1 MSRDLIDLG
10 RTKPGRSRV
19 VRHQEVVG
27 RDVLELG
34 EQLAR
39 FPSPTAAVSCS
50 GIAVRAFAVPPLPSQ
65 LARSAGRSGRL
76 DRNRTGKS
84 RSARSLSASWIRF
97 TNENVRHVKRAE
109 HVRFPGNGHAP
120 VWRHVSYPGTST
132 RSSPLPPM
140 PGCFSPAVSDC
151 CMVQPIPLFRA
162 RWPWRQS
169 PRLSSPTPPPWSCP
183 SSGARGED
191 RCPPADA
198 SKGHQTWC
206 SCMARERR
214 CSTRISA
221 CSRSSQRRSSR
232 EARLSRS

>member
-1 MSRDLIDLG
+1 MTNRQSQTWVRMPEGSRIVQHTYPMSRDLIDLG

-84 RSARSLSASWIRF
+84 RSARSLCGELDPVHQRECAPCKKSRACPISRERTCSSLAARFLSGDLDPVVASAPHARLFQPGGFRLLHGPADPIVSSSVAMATKSSAIL
-97 TNENVRHVKRAE
+97 TNSAAMVVSVVR
-109 HVRFPGNGHAP
+109 
-120 VWRHVSYPGTST
+120 
-132 RSSPLPPM
+132 
-140 PGCFSPAVSDC
+140 
-151 CMVQPIPLFRA
+151 RA
-162 RWPWRQS
+162 RRRQ
-169 PRLSSPTPPPWSCP
+169 
-183 SSGARGED
+183 
-191 RCPPADA
+191 
-198 SKGHQTWC
+198 
-206 SCMARERR
+206 M
-214 CSTRISA
+214 SA
-221 CSRSSQRRSSR
+221 C
-232 EARLSRS
+232 

>member
-1 MSRDLIDLG
+1 MSDFQGTDMLQSGGTFLIRG
-10 RTKPGRSRV
+10 PRPGR
-19 VRHQEVVG
+19 
-27 RDVLELG
+27 
-34 EQLAR
+34 
-39 FPSPTAAVSCS
+39 
-50 GIAVRAFAVPPLPSQ
+50 
-65 LARSAGRSGRL
+65 RL
-76 DRNRTGKS
+76 C
-84 RSARSLSASWIRF
+84 
-97 TNENVRHVKRAE
+97 
-109 HVRFPGNGHAP
+109 
-120 VWRHVSYPGTST
+120 
-132 RSSPLPPM
+132 PPM
-140 PGCFSPAVSDC
+140 PGCFSQAVSDC
-151 CMVQPIPLFRA
+151 CMGQPIPLFRA

-169 PRLSSPTPPPWSCP
+169 PRLSSPAPPPWSCP

>member
-1 MSRDLIDLG
+1 MGATFWNWVNSWRDF
-10 RTKPGRSRV
+10 
-19 VRHQEVVG
+19 
-27 RDVLELG
+27 
-34 EQLAR
+34 LAR
-39 FPSPTAAVSCS
+39 RPLCLVA
-50 GIAVRAFAVPPLPSQ
+50 GLRFALLRCRLCPSQ

-97 TNENVRHVKRAE
+97 TNENVRHVKGAE

-198 SKGHQTWC
+198 SKGHQTW
-206 SCMARERR
+206 
-214 CSTRISA
+214 
-221 CSRSSQRRSSR
+221 
-232 EARLSRS
+232 

>member
-132 RSSPLPPM
+132 RSSPLPPHARLFQ
-140 PGCFSPAVSDC
+140 PGGFRLLHGPADPIVSSSVAMATKSSAILTNSAA
-151 CMVQPIPLFRA
+151 MVVSVVRRA
-162 RWPWRQS
+162 RRRQ
-169 PRLSSPTPPPWSCP
+169 
-183 SSGARGED
+183 
-191 RCPPADA
+191 
-198 SKGHQTWC
+198 
-206 SCMARERR
+206 M
-214 CSTRISA
+214 SA
-221 CSRSSQRRSSR
+221 C
-232 EARLSRS
+232 